1 MLTSYLT
8 PFLINTKENW
18 GSNTEQKL
26 WLSSPKWKTASIS
39 RGPVDDDGDGDGDDD
54 GDDDDYGD
62 CGKGD
67 DGEDKIENG
76 VCEAPS

>member
-1 MLTSYLT
+1 M
-8 PFLINTKENW
+8 
-18 GSNTEQKL
+18 

-39 RGPVDDDGDGDGDDD
+39 RGPVEND

>member
-1 MLTSYLT
+1 MSVPRGEEGGALLQASLT
-8 PFLINTKENW
+8 PP
-18 GSNTEQKL
+18 GDDD
-26 WLSSPKWKTASIS
+26 
-39 RGPVDDDGDGDGDDD
+39 VDDDGSVDGDDD